1 VPVRR
6 YGIERT
12 NMTQYEPDLTTEPL
26 FTDSPTWS
34 IETQLVHSGQSKRPA
49 SPDDIGNPTVSPIYA
64 STTYLYNS
72 VEALDQAF
80 DGKTSKG
87 ETAFVYA
94 RQGNLSANTFEEAMT
109 RAERGV
115 GAVACGSGM
124 AAIHAALLAGG
135 LTTGTKIVA
144 SQDLY
149 GPTITLL
156 RKLFVTVGAELVL
169 VDLCEPEGIEHI
181 RTEEPDIIYIETIS
195 NPLAKVVDLDVI
207 NAIAREI
214 GATTIVDST
223 FTTPCLLRP
232 IEHGFDLVVHSATK
246 YIGGHGDSTGGIVIS
261 SKNALLNQLRDYTM
275 LLGAM
280 LSPFESHLM
289 ARGLRTLPLRMERH
303 CRNALQVAMFLQNH
317 PAVARV
323 HYPGLP
329 HHPHHAVAKRL
340 FPNEQYGGLLAFELK
355 EQSREAAF
363 RFINRLRL
371 CLPATSLGDVFTLV
385 SYPPIA
391 SHRTLNRAELHK
403 MGIADGCIRVSVG
416 IEQVGDIIS
425 DIDQALQS

>member
-1 VPVRR
+1 MN
-6 YGIERT
+6 IERK
-12 NMTQYEPDLTTEPL
+12 NMPQHDPNLTTEALSTNP
-26 FTDSPTWS
+26 PTWS
-34 IETQLVHSGQSKRPA
+34 VETQLVHSGQSKRPE
-49 SPDDIGNPTVSPIYA
+49 SPDHTGNPTVRPIYA
-64 STTYLYNS
+64 STTYIHET

-80 DGKTSKG
+80 SGKTPKG
-87 ETAFVYA
+87 ESAFVYA
-94 RQGNLSANTFEEAMT
+94 RQGNPSANTFEEAMT
-109 RAERGV
+109 QAERGV

-124 AAIHAALLAGG
+124 AAIHAALLAAG

-169 VDLCEPEGIEHI
+169 VDLCQPEGIEHL
-181 RTEEPDIIYIETIS
+181 RTEEPDIIFVETIS
-195 NPLAKVVDLDVI
+195 NPLTKVADLDVI
-207 NAIAREI
+207 SAIAREI
-214 GATTIVDST
+214 GAITIVDST

-261 SKNALLNQLRDYTM
+261 NKNVLLDQLRDYSM

-289 ARGLRTLPLRMERH
+289 VRGLRTLSLRMERH
-303 CRNALQVAMFLQNH
+303 CHNALQVATFLQDH

-329 HHPHHAVAKRL
+329 LHPHHTITRRL
-340 FPNEQYGGLLAFELK
+340 IPGERYGGLLAFELK
-355 EQSREAAF
+355 EQNRKAAF
-363 RFINRLRL
+363 RFMNRLQL
-371 CLPATSLGDVFTLV
+371 CLPATSLGDTFTLV
-385 SYPPIA
+385 SYPPIS
-391 SHRTLNRAELHK
+391 SHRTLNSTELHN
-403 MGIADGCIRVSVG
+403 MGISDGCIRISVG
-416 IEQVGDIIS
+416 IEQIGDILN
-425 DIDQALQS
+425 DLDQALRS